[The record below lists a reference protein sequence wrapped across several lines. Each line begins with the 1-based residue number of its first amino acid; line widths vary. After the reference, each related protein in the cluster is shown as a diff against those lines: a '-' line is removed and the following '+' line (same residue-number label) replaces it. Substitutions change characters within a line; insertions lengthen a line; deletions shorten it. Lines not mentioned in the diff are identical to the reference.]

1 MEEKTVGGDWVGWIR
16 LLIEP
21 CRKQGNRRREEGQMM
36 TIISHRNF
44 DLDFISLGRGQNYPV
59 GYPG

>member
-44 DLDFISLGRGQNYPV
+44 DLDLG
-59 GYPG
+59 